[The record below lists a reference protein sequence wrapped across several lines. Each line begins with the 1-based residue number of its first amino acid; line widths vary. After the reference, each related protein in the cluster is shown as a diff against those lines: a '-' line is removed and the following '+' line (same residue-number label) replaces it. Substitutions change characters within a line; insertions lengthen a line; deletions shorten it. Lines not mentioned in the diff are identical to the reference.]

1 MAVPVTGANGE
12 MLAALAIQAPEARMN
27 VQTAR
32 RHLPA
37 LRSAATE
44 LAEIFQNKA

>member
-1 MAVPVTGANGE
+1 
-12 MLAALAIQAPEARMN
+12 MN

-37 LRSAATE
+37 LQHAAAE
-44 LAEIFQNKA
+44 LAEIFQETGP

>member
-1 MAVPVTGANGE
+1 MAVPVFGRNGE
-12 MLAALAIQAPEARMN
+12 LLAAVAIQAPEARMN

-37 LRSAATE
+37 LRDAAGE
-44 LAEIFQNKA
+44 LADIFQAKD